1 MIDSGG
7 GGDDWYLWLLFS
19 FLVFGLIVIFIVL
32 IFDEPEVRA
41 RSRQHA
47 RRLSDWYIQRTR
59 RQDQDE
65 VIMLSD
71 PSIQNS
77 NPPLYQTVV
86 PPTYQYQKP
95 PTPAEPPPKYE
106 SWPTEHTETV
116 EGAGEAAGVV
126 EGYQN
131 TPLAPTDQQPEYVRS
146 GKVKMNRSSPLA
158 SQIRN
163 LVGHKLVDN
172 GHNIFIRKNMDK
184 NQATERLTPDQP
196 ADSEDEE
203 EEIVFELDAQPVQS
217 H

>member
-1 MIDSGG
+1 MDWLYFGVCICICLLVVALIIDVNNTERTDRSPTI
-7 GGDDWYLWLLFS
+7 S
-19 FLVFGLIVIFIVL
+19 QNS
-32 IFDEPEVRA
+32 A
-41 RSRQHA
+41 RQA
-47 RRLSDWYIQRTR
+47 RRLSDWYIQRSR

-71 PSIQNS
+71 PSIQNN

-95 PTPAEPPPKYE
+95 PTPHEPPPKYE
-106 SWPTEHTETV
+106 SWPTEQTEAV
-116 EGAGEAAGVV
+116 EGAGEAAGEV
-126 EGYQN
+126 ESYQN
-131 TPLAPTDQQPEYVRS
+131 SPLAPTDQQPEYVRS

-172 GHNIFIRKNMDK
+172 GHNIFIRKNMAQ
-184 NQATERLTPDQP
+184 NQEEHV
-196 ADSEDEE
+196 SSGEE
-203 EEIVFELDAQPVQS
+203 EEIVFELDAQPMQS